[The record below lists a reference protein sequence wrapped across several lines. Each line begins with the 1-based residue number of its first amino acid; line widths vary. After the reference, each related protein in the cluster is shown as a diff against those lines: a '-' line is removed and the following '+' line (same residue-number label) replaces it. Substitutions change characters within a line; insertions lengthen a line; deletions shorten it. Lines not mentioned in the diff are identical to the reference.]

1 MGAESNSFDLQPLG
15 DQQLDLLRY
24 LADHG
29 PITVGE
35 VYKGYGNPKGLA
47 RTTVL
52 TVMEKLRT
60 KGYVSRRK
68 IKGVFYYSAK
78 NDHNVIL
85 KDLVADFVQKT
96 LGGSLSPFVTYLAD
110 TGKLSETQLEDLKKM
125 VDDLEGEED
134 PC

>member
-24 LADHG
+24 LADRG